1 MEQRVGAVLLTALI
15 ECNAFAATETP
26 AGPTSRS
33 EDGSVTTEQKALAA
47 GVQAVVY
54 GLPLVMMDLT
64 KQSFQNSPAPRGAPI
79 NQFLHVRAFP
89 PASFKQVV
97 RVNVDTLYSS
107 AFLDLSEE
115 PLVLSVPDTHG
126 RYYLLPLFDAWTN
139 VFATP
144 GTRTTG
150 NSANSFLIAG
160 PNWSGTAPAGMQV

>member
-1 MEQRVGAVLLTALI
+1 LLAVLI
-15 ECNAFAATETP
+15 GCNAFAATGTP
-26 AGPTSRS
+26 SQPAPRN
-33 EDGSVTTEQKALAA
+33 EDGTMTTEQKALEA

-126 RYYLLPLFDAWTN
+126 RYYLLPLFERGPTYSPHLGPEPRAIL
-139 VFATP
+139 P
-144 GTRTTG
+144 
-150 NSANSFLIAG
+150 IA
-160 PNWSGTAPAGMQV
+160 S

>member
-1 MEQRVGAVLLTALI
+1 MRCFSGKCVGAVLLTALM
-15 ECNAFAATETP
+15 ECNAFAATEPP
-26 AGPTSRS
+26 AGPMSRS
-33 EDGSVTTEQKALAA
+33 EDGSMTTEQKALAA

-107 AFLDLSEE
+107 AFLDLAEE
-115 PLVLSVPDTHG
+115 PLVLSVPDT
-126 RYYLLPLFDAWTN
+126 RDTLQ
-139 VFATP
+139 
-144 GTRTTG
+144 
-150 NSANSFLIAG
+150 
-160 PNWSGTAPAGMQV
+160 PASPV

>member
-1 MEQRVGAVLLTALI
+1 MMRCSSGTTVGAVLLTALI
-15 ECNAFAATETP
+15 GCNVFASTETP
-26 AGPTSRS
+26 ARPTSRS

-97 RVNVDTLYSS
+97 RVNVDTLYSRPC
-107 AFLDLSEE
+107 AEALG
-115 PLVLSVPDTHG
+115 LSVLHQFRSPQTQWLNLWSRGSVG
-126 RYYLLPLFDAWTN
+126 R
-139 VFATP
+139 
-144 GTRTTG
+144 R
-150 NSANSFLIAG
+150 
-160 PNWSGTAPAGMQV
+160 